1 MDKINT
7 AMYDSI
13 ACYVPFELQGEFV
26 EDCKSVGLDA
36 GYVKCFSKDSPDYVG
51 IFRKI
56 SEKLYTFAPL
66 LLNVLEAFQKKHSV
80 DITVSK
86 DGNSIK
92 LNGYS
97 SDDALKI
104 LAAADSMRF
113 TQSSKLNSPDNSENN
128 K

>member
-1 MDKINT
+1 MDKQST

-13 ACYVPFELQGEFV
+13 ACYIPMELQNEFV
-26 EDCKSVGLDA
+26 EKCQSVGLDA

-56 SEKLYTFAPL
+56 SEKLSTFAPL
-66 LLNVLEAFQKKHSV
+66 LLTVLEAFQKKHSV
-80 DITVSK
+80 DITVSNE
-86 DGNSIK
+86 GNSIK

-113 TQSSKLNSPDNSENN
+113 TRSSNLDSPDKSQKE
-128 K
+128 